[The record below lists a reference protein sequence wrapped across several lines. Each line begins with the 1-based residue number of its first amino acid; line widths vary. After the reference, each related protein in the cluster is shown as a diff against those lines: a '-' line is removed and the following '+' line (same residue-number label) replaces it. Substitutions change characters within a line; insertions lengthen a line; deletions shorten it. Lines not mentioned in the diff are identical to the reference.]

1 MKIISSQRYI
11 NEEILE
17 EKLSELGLDNATS
30 INIPVSYIVIGNKD
44 YAIVRDGHHRLEAAK
59 ILDLEIKYTEYEDN
73 NWDSSWTV
81 NDVLENLYIDS
92 DWYDIETGYPV
103 F

>member
-17 EKLSELGLDNATS
+17 EKLSELELGTATS
-30 INIPVSYIVIGNKD
+30 IDIPVSYIVIDNND
-44 YAIVRDGHHRLEAAK
+44 YAIIRDGHHRLEAAK
-59 ILDLEIKYTEYEDN
+59 ILGLKIVYTEYKDN
-73 NWDSSWTV
+73 NWDSSWTID
-81 NDVLENLYIDS
+81 DVLENLYIDS
-92 DWYDIETGYPV
+92 DWYDIETGYPL